1 MTARVLPGGGELA
14 LSSLANVPA
23 PVALVALAAGLV
35 QAEPI
40 ANRSGT
46 TPAVVE
52 ALAANER
59 LVAAARTSDAAV
71 FEELLSE
78 DLVVSDPGNK
88 IRHRDDLLSL
98 FASGEVEYR
107 SIETTIDYADELG
120 DLVVIMG
127 TETTILESAPK
138 GSPWGPGATL
148 HRRFTNV
155 YRDEEGVWRL
165 IIKQST
171 VFSVE

>member
-1 MTARVLPGGGELA
+1 M
-14 LSSLANVPA
+14 
-23 PVALVALAAGLV
+23 
-35 QAEPI
+35 
-40 ANRSGT
+40 
-46 TPAVVE
+46 
-52 ALAANER
+52 
-59 LVAAARTSDAAV
+59 AARTGNAEV

-88 IRHRDDLLSL
+88 IRHRDDILSL
-98 FASGEVEYR
+98 FATGEVKYR
-107 SIETTIDYADELG
+107 SVERTIDYAGELG
-120 DLVVIMG
+120 DLVVLMG
-127 TETTILESAPK
+127 TETTVLESAPK

-155 YRDEEGVWRL
+155 WRAEGGVWRL